1 MKLLFSTPRQNGIW
15 LATNKRLQ
23 KNNLSNLPTAK
34 SARFASQKPYKLYQR
49 CVRFYFTIKTAPIWN
64 CGYDLQKIMKK
75 GELAIKKLDVRIFP
89 NAEVITDLAGNTFL
103 TRTAVARLFGCSLP
117 TLATTYKRK
126 GLRPLDRYVN
136 GRVVYLLE
144 DVELMYNR
152 RANY

>member
-1 MKLLFSTPRQNGIW
+1 VSKGGVSDHPCQPNRT
-15 LATNKRLQ
+15 T
-23 KNNLSNLPTAK
+23 LPEA
-34 SARFASQKPYKLYQR
+34 
-49 CVRFYFTIKTAPIWN
+49 VRFYFTIKTAPIWN

-152 RANY
+152 RATY